1 MKHSAIRLLTI
12 LLLLAAT
19 GCSDREKGYALLDG
33 GRIDFDQ
40 LHGKVVLINYW
51 AEWCKPCREEI
62 PELNEF
68 QRSHSDRV
76 QLLAVNYDGV
86 TGEALQQQAAALA
99 IDFPVLL
106 DDPRQQFGVKPSGVL
121 PETLV
126 IDAAGNYRQVLLGPQ
141 TEEKLAAL
149 LKQLSMES
157 TTEQ

>member
-1 MKHSAIRLLTI
+1 MKHSARLLLTVL
-12 LLLLAAT
+12 LLLLAI
-19 GCSDREKGYALLDG
+19 GCSDGEQGYALLDG

-76 QLLAVNYDGV
+76 QLLAVNFDGV
-86 TGEALQQQAAALA
+86 TGEALKQQAAALG

-106 DDPRQQFGVKPSGVL
+106 DDPRQHFNVKPSGVL

-126 IDAAGNYRQVLLGPQ
+126 IDAVGNYRQVLLGPQ

-149 LKQLSMES
+149 LEQLSNES
-157 TTEQ
+157 ATDQ